1 MGIKF
6 AFLFSQEVKPSVSVK
21 GGVKWDTFSDEE
33 NCYSSDEVK
42 GAMLLYTSWVYI
54 REQKYEENFIVTDQ
68 VSLRN

>member
-6 AFLFSQEVKPSVSVK
+6 AFLFSQEVMPSVSVN
-21 GGVKWDTFSDEE
+21 GVVKWDTSSDEE

-42 GAMLLYTSWVYI
+42 GAVLLYTSRVYI
-54 REQKYEENFIVTDQ
+54 REQKYEETFIVTDQ